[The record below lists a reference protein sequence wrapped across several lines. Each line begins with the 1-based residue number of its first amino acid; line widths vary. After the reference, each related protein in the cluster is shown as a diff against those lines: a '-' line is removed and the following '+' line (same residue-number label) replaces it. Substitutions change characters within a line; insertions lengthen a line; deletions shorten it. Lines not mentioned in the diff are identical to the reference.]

1 MIGNDYDIPV
11 MYQDLGKYSMNPF
24 GMPMGGMMPGMYG
37 IGSTSYLGGVT
48 MAPQLEHDKV
58 ELINRKNKEGNKTF
72 KTVEFWLEQFNQFNQ
87 LKNKVI
93 YLIGNKCDD
102 EDNRI
107 IDLDDAKYFAK
118 EYKLKYYETSAKTG
132 KNIKKLFED
141 LTIELMDLY
150 PDQRISNFHLK
161 SKNAKK
167 KDKFC

>member
-1 MIGNDYDIPV
+1 
-11 MYQDLGKYSMNPF
+11 
-24 GMPMGGMMPGMYG
+24 
-37 IGSTSYLGGVT
+37 
-48 MAPQLEHDKV
+48 MAQGEEKQ
-58 ELINRKNKEGNKTF
+58 KMKENYTNKTF

-161 SKNAKK
+161 SKNTKK